1 MKWLS
6 RLDQSISAVAPI
18 YGVSVADETDKATW
32 RIDYAQDAT
41 PEQRAAAD
49 AVIAAFEPSDLATV
63 KAEAKA
69 QIDLDAEHA
78 RLRYI
83 TAGAGQALE
92 YQEAAE
98 EAVRYAATG
107 GAGAYPMLQASVD
120 AGEAPD
126 LAAAAALITGRE
138 NAWATIG
145 ANIRRLRLTAK
156 RGIEAATTVDEAAA
170 AATVTWP

>member
-92 YQEAAE
+92 YQEASD
-98 EAVRYAATG
+98 EAVRITATG
-107 GAGAYPMLQASVD
+107 GVGLYPMLQASVD
-120 AGEAPD
+120 AGEASD
-126 LAAAAALITGRE
+126 LAAAATLVLQRE
-138 NAWATIG
+138 NACTTIFSE
-145 ANIRRLRLTAK
+145 IRRLRLSAK
-156 RGIEAATTVDEAAA
+156 RAVDQAETYDGIWAATSV
-170 AATVTWP
+170 VWP